1 MPNQSEIEVKT
12 ARIVEVLSQNSLD
25 GVLLNGQHNFAWIT
39 GGGSNGV
46 DLSRDNGV
54 ASILI
59 TKTGKRYLVTNN
71 IEKERLLAEEADKDL
86 FEAAEFSWQNEK
98 SGKVTALTLARE
110 LAGERI
116 ATDIPM
122 FAEAAAIEAKIA
134 PCRYSLTEAEIERA
148 RVLGRDSGRAMI
160 EAICSIC
167 SGDTERTIA
176 ELLRS
181 ELAKSGITSVVTLV
195 AADDRIAAFRHP
207 LPTNKTFKETAL
219 LVTCAKRGG
228 LILSLSRIVCHGDVP
243 DDLRRRTEAAAFVNA
258 ALLDATREGAT
269 GKSLYEV
276 AANAY
281 EHVGYADEINLHHQ
295 GGAAG
300 YRTREWV
307 IHPESR
313 EVVQKDQ
320 LFAWNPSI
328 TGTKVEETALATD
341 KGIET
346 LTSSPDIPMIE
357 TEING
362 TKYTSPGI
370 LSLRE
375 AAINA

>member
-1 MPNQSEIEVKT
+1 MKNEIELKT
-12 ARIVEVLSQNSLD
+12 DRIREVLEQNSLD

-39 GGGSNGV
+39 AGGSNGV

-59 TKTGKRYLVTNN
+59 TRTGERFLITNN
-71 IEKERLLAEEADKDL
+71 IEKERLLAEQVDRNL
-86 FEAAEFSWQNEK
+86 FESAEFSWQNEK
-98 SGKVTALTLARE
+98 SGNVTALSLARE
-110 LAGERI
+110 IAGERI

-122 FAEAAAIEAKIA
+122 FAEIPAIEAKIA

-148 RVLGRDSGRAMI
+148 RLLGRDAGRAMI
-160 EAICSIC
+160 AAIRSVVP
-167 SGDTERTIA
+167 GDTENQIA
-176 ELLRS
+176 EALRS
-181 ELAKSGITSVVTLV
+181 ELAANGITSVVTLV
-195 AADDRIAAFRHP
+195 AADERISAFRHP
-207 LPTNKTFKETAL
+207 LPTNMEFEKRAL
-219 LVTCAKRGG
+219 LVTCAKRDG

-258 ALLDATREGAT
+258 SLLDATREGAT

-307 IHPESR
+307 IHPDSHD
-313 EVVQKDQ
+313 VVQKNQ

-328 TGTKVEETALATD
+328 TGTKVEETVLATD

-346 LTSSPDIPMIE
+346 LTNSPDIPVIE